1 MMLCPK
7 NWFLISKH
15 TSLEEK
21 EAGGFEGAE
30 LKQRF
35 PWDRMSI
42 DGHVTTCQEHTAV
55 ERLLKRGTKLRYI
68 YASCCLKTNTPLNE
82 GRNLGEKKKKK
93 A

>member
-1 MMLCPK
+1 M
-7 NWFLISKH
+7 
-15 TSLEEK
+15 EEK

-82 GRNLGEKKKKK
+82 GRNLGGKKKEKSMRQINKQKKKKK
-93 A
+93 YIV